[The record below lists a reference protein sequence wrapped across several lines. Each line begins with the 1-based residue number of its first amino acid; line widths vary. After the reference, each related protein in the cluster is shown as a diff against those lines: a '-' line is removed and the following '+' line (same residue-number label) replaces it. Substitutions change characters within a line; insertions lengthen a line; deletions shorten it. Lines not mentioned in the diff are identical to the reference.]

1 VRDEADIRGHRRT
14 YIGAMPGRIID
25 GIHKCGTSN
34 PVMVLDEVDKL
45 SASYNGDPA
54 SALLEVLDPEQ
65 NFSFTDHY
73 LNVPFDLSDVLFIC
87 TANTLDTIPEPLLNR
102 MEVIPFQGYTPI
114 EKHRIAREHLLPR
127 AMQAV
132 GIPDGALTVPDET
145 IDAIIEDYTRESG
158 VRGLKKRMDQLCRST
173 AVMLVDDRAATITVT
188 PDKLQELMDMSPVRR
203 KHVPESARPGIVTG
217 LAWTPV
223 GGDILYIQTLLTRGS
238 GKITV
243 TGQLGDVMKESAQI
257 AVSLAKAL
265 LPEQA
270 QTLAESDL
278 HIHVPDGAT
287 PKDGPSAGITLTTAL
302 CSLLTGCAVPPEI
315 AMTGEVSLQG
325 DVNPIG
331 GLPEKLMA
339 AQRAGVKQVFIPKDN
354 VDDLKDVA
362 EEVKAVLEITPV
374 STVRELLSS
383 LGLPIM
389 SAPLSLAV

>member
-1 VRDEADIRGHRRT
+1 
-14 YIGAMPGRIID
+14 
-25 GIHKCGTSN
+25 
-34 PVMVLDEVDKL
+34 
-45 SASYNGDPA
+45 
-54 SALLEVLDPEQ
+54 
-65 NFSFTDHY
+65 
-73 LNVPFDLSDVLFIC
+73 VPFDLSDVLFIC